1 MKLEDND
8 RDAGRS
14 ASRTP
19 LHMSTPILP
28 YIRVADYAVRK
39 PWRSPERR
47 LLDYLLVYVH
57 EGRLVIHVD
66 GHRHDLEPGDFGLVP
81 PLALH
86 TLEGMTDTVTPFA
99 HLDIF
104 YSPSRDATF
113 VTRPG
118 HIDLSEHLQLA
129 QPLLREVLGVDL
141 PVKIQLSQPTVLR
154 DAMLKMIGI
163 WQQRTFLAELEAQ
176 HLATGI
182 VLSLLQEFHADD
194 APRSRHSQSLEWITD
209 YLSAHI
215 AESITV
221 ADMAARA
228 RLSQPRFA
236 SVFRQRF
243 GMPPHRYLL
252 HLRVQHAQDLLTRTD
267 LALKEIAS
275 CCGFADVHH
284 FSKAFRRLCGASPGA
299 FRRRARTGSSGSA
312 R

>member
-1 MKLEDND
+1 VAN
-8 RDAGRS
+8 
-14 ASRTP
+14 P
-19 LHMSTPILP
+19 VLP

-57 EGRLVIHVD
+57 EGHLVIHVD
-66 GHRHDLEPGDFGLVP
+66 GHRHDLVQGDFGVVP

-86 TLEGMTDTVTPFA
+86 TLEGVTNTVTPFA

-104 YSPSRDATF
+104 YSPSRHETF

-118 HIDLSEHLQLA
+118 DTDLSEHRQLA
-129 QPLLREVLGVDL
+129 QPRFREVLGVDL
-141 PVKIQLSQPTVLR
+141 PVKLQPSQPTVLR

-163 WQQRTFLAELEAQ
+163 WQQRTFLGDLEAQ
-176 HLATGI
+176 HLATDH
-182 VLSLLQEFHADD
+182 LSLLQELHGDD
-194 APRSRHSQSLEWITD
+194 APTGRHSHSLEWVTD

-215 AESITV
+215 AEPITV
-221 ADMAARA
+221 AEMAARA
-228 RLSQPRFA
+228 RLSQQRFA

-252 HLRVQHAQDLLTRTD
+252 HLRVQHAQDLLIRTD
-267 LALKEIAS
+267 LAFKEIAGS
-275 CCGFADVHH
+275 CGFADVHH
-284 FSKAFRRLCGASPGA
+284 FSKAFRRLCGVPPGA
-299 FRRRARTGSSGSA
+299 FRGRARTQSSGSA